1 MDLYARVNILEGR
14 SVRLTHGDLR
24 EVVALDA
31 DPIGRCLSWERLGID
46 YLHVVDLD
54 AAIRRDYRNR
64 PLIDE
69 ILKSVKIPVQVAG
82 GIRSE
87 QELERLVNA
96 GAWRV
101 VMGTAAIENQN
112 MVWEACRNFQDQVV
126 VAVDVLPDG
135 EVVTGGWTGHS
146 GRYLEEVLV
155 EMSSAG
161 AVAFLVGEARR
172 DALTEPPGF
181 AMLAEALKA
190 VEEPV
195 IAAGGVRDLNDLATL
210 VRLRVGARQLA
221 GVVVGREVTAGRFIV
236 AEARRVT
243 TGDIPTLAPGRVQ
256 GLRALLRVSDFDRSV
271 EFYERVLGFTRVTSW
286 RQDTGSGAVLEAA
299 GGETLELLGSP
310 VGMSWPHPTGLEL
323 GFFVEDI
330 KGWHDH
336 LVSAGVPVTREMKVE
351 EWGDTVFGVDDP
363 DGLRIW
369 FGQRSGGKLVVGSR
383 KPKSA

>member
-31 DPIGRCLSWERLGID
+31 DPVGRCLSWERLGID

-69 ILKSVKIPVQVAG
+69 ILKSVKTPVQVAG

-195 IAAGGVRDLNDLATL
+195 IAAGGVRDLNDLASL
-210 VRLRVGARQLA
+210 VRLRVGTRQLA
-221 GVVVGREVTAGRFIV
+221 GVVVGREVTAGRFTV

-243 TGDIPTLAPGRVQ
+243 TGDIPTIAPGRVQ

-310 VGMSWPHPTGLEL
+310 LGMSWPHPTGLEL

-336 LVSAGVPVTREMKVE
+336 LVAAGVPVTREMKVE

-363 DGLRIW
+363 DGVRIW
-369 FGQRSGGKLVVGSR
+369 FGQSKRGR
-383 KPKSA
+383 

>member
-24 EVVALDA
+24 DIVHLDA
-31 DPIGRCLSWERLGID
+31 DPVGRCLSWERLGID

-69 ILKSVKIPVQVAG
+69 ILRTVKTPVQVAG
-82 GIRSE
+82 GVRSE
-87 QELERLVNA
+87 QEIQRLVDA
-96 GAWRV
+96 GAWRL

-112 MVWEACRNFQDQVV
+112 MVWEACRDFPEKIA

-155 EMSSAG
+155 EMSAAG
-161 AVAFLVGEARR
+161 AAAFLVGEAGR

-181 AMLAEALKA
+181 GVLADALSS

-195 IAAGGVRDLNDLATL
+195 IASGGVRDLGDLTTL
-210 VRLRVGARQLA
+210 VRLRVGTRQLA
-221 GVVVGREVTAGRFIV
+221 GVVVGREVTAGRFTI
-236 AEARRVT
+236 AEARKVS
-243 TGDIPTLAPGRVQ
+243 TGEAPTRPPGRVE
-256 GLRALLRVSDFDRSV
+256 GLRGLLRICDFDRSV
-271 EFYERVLGFTRVTSW
+271 DFYQQILGFRRLTGWERES
-286 RQDTGSGAVLEAA
+286 GSGAVLEAA
-299 GGETLELLGSP
+299 GGETLELLGP
-310 VGMSWPHPTGLEL
+310 PTGSTWPRPTGVEL

-330 KGWHDH
+330 QAWHDH
-336 LVSAGVPVTREMKVE
+336 LTAAGVPITRDLKVE
-351 EWGDTVFGVDDP
+351 AWGDTVFGVDDP
-363 DGLRIW
+363 DGVRIW
-369 FGQRSGGKLVVGSR
+369 FGQAR
-383 KPKSA
+383 

>member
-31 DPIGRCLSWERLGID
+31 DPVGRCLSWERLGID

-54 AAIRRDYRNR
+54 AAIRKDYSNR
-64 PLIDE
+64 PLIDD
-69 ILKSVKIPVQVAG
+69 ILRAVKVPVQVAG

-87 QELERLVNA
+87 AELERLIGA

-112 MVWEACRNFQDQVV
+112 MVWEACRTFPDKVA
-126 VAVDVLPDG
+126 VAVDVLSDG

-146 GRYLEEVLV
+146 GRFLEEVLV

-161 AVAFLVGEARR
+161 AGAFLVGEAHR

-181 AMLAEALKA
+181 AMLAEALSA

-195 IAAGGVRDLNDLATL
+195 IASGGVRDLSDLVTL
-210 VRLRVGARQLA
+210 IRLRVGTRQLS
-221 GVVVGREVTAGRFIV
+221 GVVVGREVTAGRFTI
-236 AEARRVT
+236 AEARRVM
-243 TGDIPTLAPGRVQ
+243 TGEAPSRSPGRIN

-271 EFYERVLGFTRVTSW
+271 EFYERILGFR
-286 RQDTGSGAVLEAA
+286 RLTGWNEDSGAGAVLEASN
-299 GGETLELLGSP
+299 GETLELLGS
-310 VGMSWPHPTGLEL
+310 GTGLSWPHPTGLEL
-323 GFFVEDI
+323 GFFVDDI
-330 KGWHDH
+330 QAWHDH
-336 LVSAGVPVTREMKVE
+336 LVAAGVPVARDMKVE
-351 EWGDTVFGVDDP
+351 AWGDTVFGVDDP
-363 DGLRIW
+363 DGVRIW
-369 FGQRSGGKLVVGSR
+369 FGQVR
-383 KPKSA
+383 

>member
-369 FGQRSGGKLVVGSR
+369 FGQRSGGNR
-383 KPKSA
+383 

>member
-31 DPIGRCLSWERLGID
+31 DPVGRCLSWERLGID

-69 ILKSVKIPVQVAG
+69 ILKSVKTPVQVAG

-181 AMLAEALKA
+181 VMLAEALKA

-210 VRLRVGARQLA
+210 VRLRVGTRQLA
-221 GVVVGREVTAGRFIV
+221 GVVVGREVTAGRFTV
-236 AEARRVT
+236 AEARHVT
-243 TGDIPTLAPGRVQ
+243 TGDIPTIAPGRVQ

-271 EFYERVLGFTRVTSW
+271 EFYERVLGFNRVTSW

-299 GGETLELLGSP
+299 GEETLELLGSP

-336 LVSAGVPVTREMKVE
+336 LVAAGVSVTREMKVE

-363 DGLRIW
+363 DGVRIW
-369 FGQRSGGKLVVGSR
+369 FGQRKGGR
-383 KPKSA
+383 

>member
-24 EVVALDA
+24 EVIHLDA
-31 DPIGRCLSWERLGID
+31 DPVGRCLSWERLGVD

-64 PLIDE
+64 QLVEE
-69 ILKSVKIPVQVAG
+69 ILRAVKTPVQVAG
-82 GIRSE
+82 GVRSE
-87 QELERLVNA
+87 QEIKRMVSA

-112 MVWEACRNFQDQVV
+112 MVWEACRDYPDKIA

-161 AVAFLVGEARR
+161 AAAFLVGEARR

-181 AMLAEALKA
+181 AVLADALGT

-195 IAAGGVRDLNDLATL
+195 IASGGVRDLGDLSTL
-210 VRLRVGARQLA
+210 VKLRVGTRQLA
-221 GVVVGREVTAGRFIV
+221 GVVVGREVTAGRFTV
-236 AEARRVT
+236 AEARKVI
-243 TGDIPTLAPGRVQ
+243 TGEAPSRAPGRVQ
-256 GLRALLRVSDFDRSV
+256 GLRGLLRVSNFNRAL
-271 EFYERVLGFTRVTSW
+271 EFYEHILGFRRLTGWQR
-286 RQDTGSGAVLEAA
+286 DTGSGVVLEAA
-299 GGETLELLGSP
+299 GGETLQLLGP
-310 VGMSWPHPTGLEL
+310 PDGTTWPRPAGVEL
-323 GFFVEDI
+323 GFFVEDAQA
-330 KGWHDH
+330 WHDH
-336 LVSAGVPVTREMKVE
+336 LVASGVPVTREMKVE
-351 EWGDTVFGVDDP
+351 AWGDTVFGVDDP
-363 DGLRIW
+363 DGVRIW
-369 FGQRSGGKLVVGSR
+369 FGQTR
-383 KPKSA
+383 

>member
-14 SVRLTHGDLR
+14 SVRLIHGDLR
-24 EVVALDA
+24 EIVALDA
-31 DPIGRCLSWERLGID
+31 DPVGRCLSWERLGID

-54 AAIRRDYRNR
+54 AAIKRDYRNR

-69 ILKSVKIPVQVAG
+69 ILKAVTTPVQVAG
-82 GIRSE
+82 GVRSE
-87 QELERLVNA
+87 QELERLVAA
-96 GAWRV
+96 GAWRA

-112 MVWEACRNFQDQVV
+112 LVWEACRNFPGQVA

-161 AVAFLVGEARR
+161 AVSFMVGEARR

-181 AMLAEALKA
+181 AMLAEALST

-195 IAAGGVRDLNDLATL
+195 IASGGVRDLNDLATL
-210 VRLRVGARQLA
+210 RRLQVRARRLA
-221 GVVVGREVTAGRFIV
+221 GVIVGREVTAGRFTI
-236 AEARRVT
+236 AEARKVV
-243 TGDIPTLAPGRVQ
+243 TGDAPTRAPGRVL

-271 EFYERVLGFTRVTSW
+271 EFYERVLGFNRITYWKEES
-286 RQDTGSGAVLEAA
+286 GSGAVLEAA
-299 GGETLELLGSP
+299 GGETLELLGPP
-310 VGMSWPHPTGLEL
+310 VGMSWPQPTGLEL

-330 KGWHDH
+330 KAWHDH
-336 LVSAGVPVTREMKVE
+336 LVDGGVPVTREMKVE
-351 EWGDTVFGVDDP
+351 AWGDVVFGVDDP
-363 DGLRIW
+363 DGVRIW
-369 FGQRSGGKLVVGSR
+369 FGQTKR
-383 KPKSA
+383 

>member
-24 EVVALDA
+24 EIVALDA
-31 DPIGRCLSWERLGID
+31 DPVGRCLSWERLGVD

-64 PLIDE
+64 GLIDE
-69 ILKSVKIPVQVAG
+69 ILKNVKTPVQVAG

-87 QELERLVNA
+87 QELERLVGA

-112 MVWEACRNFQDQVV
+112 MVWEACRNFPDQVV

-181 AMLAEALKA
+181 AMLAEALSA

-195 IAAGGVRDLNDLATL
+195 IASGGVRDLSDLATL
-210 VRLRVGARQLA
+210 VRLRVGTRQLA
-221 GVVVGREVTAGRFIV
+221 GVVVGREVTAGRFTI

-243 TGDIPTLAPGRVQ
+243 TGDAPALAPGRVQ

-271 EFYERVLGFTRVTSW
+271 EFYERVLGFNRLTYWKEDS
-286 RQDTGSGAVLEAA
+286 GSGAVLEAA

-310 VGMSWPHPTGLEL
+310 AAMSWPQPSGIEL

-330 KGWHDH
+330 KAWHDH
-336 LVSAGVPVTREMKVE
+336 LVVGGVSVTREMKVE
-351 EWGDTVFGVDDP
+351 AWGDTVFGVDDP

-369 FGQRSGGKLVVGSR
+369 FGQARR
-383 KPKSA
+383 I

>member
-24 EVVALDA
+24 EIIALDA
-31 DPIGRCLSWERLGID
+31 DPVGRCLSWERLGVD

-54 AAIRRDYRNR
+54 AAIRKDYRNR

-69 ILKSVKIPVQVAG
+69 ILRSTTTPVQVAG

-87 QELERLVNA
+87 QEVERLVEG

-112 MVWEACRNFQDQVV
+112 MVWEACRDFPGKVA
-126 VAVDVLPDG
+126 VAVDVLADG

-161 AVAFLVGEARR
+161 AAAFLVGEARR

-181 AMLAEALKA
+181 ATLADALA
-190 VEEPV
+190 TVEEPV
-195 IAAGGVRDLNDLATL
+195 IASGGVRDLADLSTL
-210 VRLRVGARQLA
+210 VRLRVGTRQLA
-221 GVVVGREVTAGRFIV
+221 GVVVGREVTAGRFTV
-236 AEARRVT
+236 AEARQVI
-243 TGDIPTLAPGRVQ
+243 TGEAPSRAPGRVQ
-256 GLRALLRVSDFDRSV
+256 GLRALLRVTDFPRATQ
-271 EFYERVLGFTRVTSW
+271 FYERVLGFKRLTGWERDS
-286 RQDTGSGAVLEAA
+286 GSGLVLEAA
-299 GGETLELLGSP
+299 GGETLQLLGP
-310 VGMSWPHPTGLEL
+310 PAGTSWPRPIGVEL

-330 KGWHDH
+330 QAWHDH
-336 LVSAGVPVTREMKVE
+336 LVASGVAVTREMKVE
-351 EWGDTVFGVDDP
+351 AWGDTVFGVDDP
-363 DGLRIW
+363 DGVRIW
-369 FGQRSGGKLVVGSR
+369 FGQVGA
-383 KPKSA
+383 SAIGR

>member
-1 MDLYARVNILEGR
+1 MKPMDLYARVNILEGR

-24 EVVALDA
+24 EVIALDA
-31 DPIGRCLSWERLGID
+31 DPVGRCLSWERLGVD

-69 ILKSVKIPVQVAG
+69 ILKNVKTPVQVAG

-87 QELERLVNA
+87 QELERLINA

-101 VMGTAAIENQN
+101 VMGTAAIEHQN
-112 MVWEACRNFQDQVV
+112 MVWEACRNFQGQVA

-161 AVAFLVGEARR
+161 AVAFLIGEARR

-181 AMLAEALKA
+181 AMLAEALKV

-195 IAAGGVRDLNDLATL
+195 IASGGVRDLNDLATL
-210 VRLRVGARQLA
+210 VRLRVRERRIA
-221 GVVVGREVTAGRFIV
+221 GVVVGREVTAGRFTV

-256 GLRALLRVSDFDRSV
+256 GLRALLRVCDFDRSL
-271 EFYERVLGFTRVTSW
+271 EFYERVLGFSRITLW
-286 RQDTGSGAVLEAA
+286 RQHTGSGAVLEAS
-299 GGETLELLGSP
+299 GGETLELLGAP
-310 VGMSWPHPTGLEL
+310 AGMSWPHPTGIEL

-336 LVSAGVPVTREMKVE
+336 LVAAGVPVTREMKVE

-363 DGLRIW
+363 DGVRIW
-369 FGQRSGGKLVVGSR
+369 FGQTKRGR
-383 KPKSA
+383 

>member
-369 FGQRSGGKLVVGSR
+369 FGQKSGGSR
-383 KPKSA
+383 

>member
-24 EVVALDA
+24 EVVHLDA
-31 DPIGRCLSWERLGID
+31 DPVGRCLSWQRLGID

-69 ILKSVKIPVQVAG
+69 ILRTVKTPVQVAG
-82 GIRSE
+82 GVRSE
-87 QELERLVNA
+87 QEIQRLVDA
-96 GAWRV
+96 GAWRL

-112 MVWEACRNFQDQVV
+112 MVWEACRAYPEKIA

-155 EMSSAG
+155 EMSAAG
-161 AVAFLVGEARR
+161 AAAFLVGEAGR

-181 AMLAEALKA
+181 AVLADALST

-195 IAAGGVRDLNDLATL
+195 IASGGVRDLGDLTTL
-210 VRLRVGARQLA
+210 VRLRVGTRQLA
-221 GVVVGREVTAGRFIV
+221 GVVVGREVTAGRFTI
-236 AEARRVT
+236 AEARKVI
-243 TGDIPTLAPGRVQ
+243 TGESPTRPPGRIE
-256 GLRALLRVSDFDRSV
+256 GLRGLLRICDFERSV
-271 EFYERVLGFTRVTSW
+271 DFYEQILGFRRLTGWERES
-286 RQDTGSGAVLEAA
+286 GSGAVLEAA
-299 GGETLELLGSP
+299 GGETLELLGP
-310 VGMSWPHPTGLEL
+310 PPGNTWPRPTGVEL

-330 KGWHDH
+330 QAWHDH
-336 LVSAGVPVTREMKVE
+336 LTASGVPITREMRVE
-351 EWGDTVFGVDDP
+351 AWGDTVFGLDDP
-363 DGLRIW
+363 DGIRIW
-369 FGQRSGGKLVVGSR
+369 FGQAR
-383 KPKSA
+383 